1 MQIIELYI
9 RDGIFVQSSYT
20 TSTSANNLV
29 DTNAAFTENVKVGY
43 IAFNEVN
50 GTSAKITAV
59 TSDTQLALSDD
70 IFTSGQRYF
79 IKSDFKRLDLF
90 EDESVSI
97 TDSIKNVKDV
107 SKIFTPFSQQFN
119 VPASK
124 HNAKIFRHYEDSDI
138 LNSFDARFKVDALIK
153 LNGAD
158 YKKGKIRL
166 NSVTLKNNKPHA
178 YKLVFFGETVE
189 LKDVLGEDELSGLTF
204 PESLN
209 FDYNHNTIVD
219 MFCNYTSGQD
229 LGDVCFPL
237 ITHTK
242 NMRYN
247 NNAYESLTP
256 VANEK
261 LNYRDIKPAI
271 RVRKIIDAIESTY
284 DEIDFSGEFFN
295 SADFHNLYL
304 WMHREKGFMSNA
316 DEGGGLNVLQGKFH
330 LPDDVDSGI
339 SLNAG
344 QTEMRPLIGQ
354 SPGFF
359 GFTPGILC
367 TLGFSITTFS
377 ADDTFNLRVYKPATT
392 GTSIVGFEFPI
403 PEFNYINIEL
413 TGATSYTPSTHNLT
427 AGINSDEA
435 FNAIIEL
442 TATNSFNIQSFEI
455 TATRFGDTTTSG
467 TYSLDALT
475 IANEVLINR
484 QMPKIKTLD
493 FITNLFK
500 MFNLVAYKDGTQIRV
515 VPLNDFYLEG
525 TSYDI
530 TRYVDTSKNSISKV
544 LQYKNFDFNFK
555 SKKTYLVNKSDELQ
569 ADNFGASNYGLS
581 SGDGGDYKVEIDF
594 EKMMFERLSDE
605 NNDTLTTI
613 CQGAM
618 LDKDFNPTIGK
629 PLLFYIK
636 NETASPTFI
645 FENADG
651 GSNVTVNNYNRP
663 SQILVQSDGTV
674 LDASAA
680 LNFGAERDEFFLEIK
695 AKNLLEKYYLDYV
708 SSVFHRQARINKV
721 DAYLPLHI
729 ILNYQLNDT
738 FIIGNKPYRINTIK
752 TNLLTNKSSLELYSL
767 SQSITS
773 IDNSQSATLP
783 RLATLNVIG
792 KGADFVTIEWSA
804 LADPTGNNITG
815 YDLYLDDTFQE
826 TLGNTITSK
835 KVTGLS
841 SGITY
846 KFAIRVRYT
855 IGGVVSFSNDTIRYE
870 TTN

>member
-20 TSTSANNLV
+20 TSTSTNNLV
-29 DTNAAFTENVKVGY
+29 DAGATFTKDVKVGY
-43 IAFNEVN
+43 IVFNEAD

-59 TSDTQLALSDD
+59 TSDTQLALSDN

-90 EDESVSI
+90 KDESVTI

-138 LNSFDARFKVDALIK
+138 LNSFDARYKVDALIK
-153 LNGAD
+153 LNGVD

-166 NSVTLKNNKPHA
+166 NSVSLKDNKPHS
-178 YKLVFFGETVE
+178 YKLIFFGETVE

-209 FDYNHNTIVD
+209 FDYNHNTIAP
-219 MFCNYTSGQD
+219 MFQA

-247 NNAYESLTP
+247 NNSYESLTP

-261 LNYRDIKPAI
+261 LNYRDLKPAI
-271 RVRKIIDAIESTY
+271 KVRKIIDAIKNTY
-284 DEIDFSGEFFN
+284 DEIDFTGEFFN
-295 SADFHNLYL
+295 SADFNNLYL

-339 SLNAG
+339 SLDSG
-344 QTEMRPLIGQ
+344 TEMRPLVGE
-354 SPGFF
+354 SPDIF
-359 GFTPGILC
+359 GLDLGILC
-367 TLGFSITTFS
+367 TLDFTITTFNTS
-377 ADDTFNLRVYKPATT
+377 DTFNLRVYKPATT
-392 GTSIVGFEFPI
+392 GSIGGFDFPI
-403 PEFNYINIEL
+403 PEENYINTEL
-413 TGATSYTPSTHNLT
+413 TGATSYSLSCGQRSNQ
-427 AGINSDEA
+427 A
-435 FNAIIEL
+435 FDVIIEL
-442 TATNSFNIQSFEI
+442 TATNSFNIQSFEF

-467 TYSLDALT
+467 TYSLDALA
-475 IANEVLINR
+475 IANTVLINR

-530 TRYVDTSKNSISKV
+530 TRYVDTTKNSISKV
-544 LQYKNFDFNFK
+544 LQYKNFDFSFK
-555 SKKTYLVNKSDELQ
+555 SKESYLVKKSDELQ
-569 ADNFGASNYGLS
+569 ADNFGASNYGLN
-581 SGDGGDYKVEIDF
+581 SGDGGDYKINIDF
-594 EKMMFERLSDE
+594 EKMMYERLSDE
-605 NNDTLTTI
+605 HHGTLTTI

-618 LDKDFNPTIGK
+618 LDKDFNATIGK
-629 PLLFYIK
+629 PLLLYIK

-645 FENADG
+645 LQNPDG
-651 GSNVTVNNYNRP
+651 GSNVTISNYNRP
-663 SQILVQSDGTV
+663 SQILVQSDGSV

-695 AKNLLEKYYLDYV
+695 GSNLLEKYYLDYV

-738 FIIGNKPYRINTIK
+738 LIIGNKPYRINTIK

-767 SQSITS
+767 SQSVTAIE
-773 IDNSQSATLP
+773 NSQSASLP
-783 RLATLNVIG
+783 RLASLSVTVKSTDFITIG
-792 KGADFVTIEWSA
+792 WTA

-826 TLGNTITSK
+826 TMPNTTVAK

-855 IGGVVSFSNDTIRYE
+855 IGGVVSFSNDTIIYE